1 MVLLPTLFI
10 LPSLK
15 SIKEH
20 FDTLPREFRVLALSY
35 LGNCI
40 NQQEH
45 SLKSLINLVA
55 MNNQEKE
62 EVMMSIAQGYID
74 KGMRQGRQQGVQQ
87 GMQQEK
93 WSIARNMI
101 HRDFS
106 LDSVSNVTGLSQEEL
121 AKIALQD

>member
-1 MVLLPTLFI
+1 
-10 LPSLK
+10 
-15 SIKEH
+15 
-20 FDTLPREFRVLALSY
+20 
-35 LGNCI
+35 
-40 NQQEH
+40 
-45 SLKSLINLVA
+45 